1 MTSYKLAGCSGGG
14 STNVTVQLTNNN
26 SGGGCCDPNSNISYI
41 LSNVLTIVNELSNI
55 NANVDYLET
64 VTAISESDFFT
75 NNKQLELV
83 KYLTTTRMP
92 GPVSNLGPP
101 YGNDRLFSETL
112 GGICINQNK
121 YKQLNGKSVL
131 IEKYFNGLSNSTL
144 FPGASMGKIQLVI
157 IVSSMIKQAVSWYNG
172 ATLKTFSLLTT
183 VSDIINGTD
192 IASSGLLPGISNL
205 RIVDFLQFKTGI
217 SQQSGL
223 MYFMNNETG
232 TPPFITNSYLQWN
245 IMNNKATLISADP
258 GNQTLY
264 DDGKSNAD
272 TILANATLG
281 YGPEAVY
288 AYFAGIYETHPDTAR
303 FPNKTTYGITLS
315 AGPAAITAAKALLI
329 NNATSV
335 AFDVS
340 IRAWINSLRASSVT
354 YTLGFL
360 LNLLSFSTP
369 DIVENPIEIFFNSNC
384 KQRVVANDG
393 LKQGTGTN
401 RLFEY
406 DFESFPLLGWFV
418 QIVLCK
424 AVRDSGSTGATE
436 FTDTRYYKPVG
447 STALNTVYSDIRLN
461 GTDYLFGTPS
471 NQTTVELLRDN
482 LRGYFQRYVLLPAG
496 VGRNNQNCIL
506 QAGPSGCIYY
516 DYNRFTLPDLT
527 KIGSLI
533 LKDLHLMGWTGNNA
547 STLTTTKCDA
557 TVVMDGYHL
566 YNVITL
572 CNSDVPGEPMFNVPT
587 YIAPLSATVEDAIA
601 PAFNS
606 VSNTMPI
613 MSNGLWVV
621 QKTGTGFTNNNTSS
635 YLVTSS
641 SDFAANRKSN
651 FTFEAQR
658 LEWFG
663 AGGQLMYLDPEHDT
677 CTALL
682 NVPFEPRS
690 ALDQTY
696 YQSKKDTVTFSRLSA
711 NVLLDLGLYQATPY
725 YSMSNTTIAYDVTD
739 MTKYIVYNTSRIV
752 PDLNAYILGF
762 DRSAL
767 LSLVYNKEG
776 LNRFTG
782 YLTDNTVS
790 TNDDGFES
798 FPFLSGTDST
808 FYQMVRPLP
817 GLAPTDFSYP
827 YPVATLINYFND
839 VIHPKIIT
847 TLL

>member
-75 NNKQLELV
+75 NNKQIELV

-288 AYFAGIYETHPDTAR
+288 AYFAGIYETHPDTAL
-303 FPNKTTYGITLS
+303 FPNKTTYSITLS
-315 AGPAAITAAKALLI
+315 AGPDAITAAKALLI

-340 IRAWINSLRASSVT
+340 IRAWINSLRASPET

-461 GTDYLFGTPS
+461 GTDHLFGTPS

-587 YIAPLSATVEDAIA
+587 YIAPLSATVEDAIT

-739 MTKYIVYNTSRIV
+739 MTKYIVYNTSGIV

-767 LSLVYNKEG
+767 LSLFYNKQS
-776 LNRFTG
+776 LNQFTG